1 MQYFLISDNVD
12 THMGMR
18 MAGIRGVIA
27 HTREEAA
34 EAIDRAAADPEI
46 GILLITEQLAALCQD
61 QLTPLKASSR
71 TPLVVEVPNRGSS
84 GHAGDTITRYI
95 QEAIG
100 IKL

>member
-12 THMGMR
+12 TQMGMR
-18 MAGIRGVIA
+18 MAGIRGVIV
-27 HTREEAA
+27 HTREETAA
-34 EAIDRAAADPEI
+34 AIDQAAANPDI

-61 QLTPLKASSR
+61 QLLPLKSSSR
-71 TPLVVEVPNRGSS
+71 TPLVVEIPSRGST
-84 GHAGDTITRYI
+84 GHIGDSITRYI